1 MGEEKELY
9 LTLSIFFINKLED
22 TANKMLIVFA
32 DEGETLVKN
41 TGAELLRS
49 PQLRVSNLLH
59 KEPKG
64 M

>member
-59 KEPKG
+59 KEIKG